1 MINSLQYEGMT
12 TWKDFFNYKAL
23 VKTRSRRYRL
33 MLNVTFAWFGQF
45 SGNKYVSKL
54 LPRLAVNREIPRLTL
69 LSSIVSYYLPM
80 MLTNVGITDVNMK
93 LLLNIIYALDGWIFA
108 TIGTR
113 FHDVIGRRKMFMI
126 STMGMAVALSIT
138 AGTAADF
145 VHTKS
150 KTASSAS
157 IAFIYVFGGIFAF
170 AFTSM
175 QPIYPTEVMTN
186 DMRAKGAQ
194 SYKLISGA
202 SGFLNTFVGPIALT
216 NVRCSTPSPPYSS
229 PSTVSA
235 MQDIEQYP

>member
-1 MINSLQYEGMT
+1 
-12 TWKDFFNYKAL
+12 
-23 VKTRSRRYRL
+23 
-33 MLNVTFAWFGQF
+33 
-45 SGNKYVSKL
+45 
-54 LPRLAVNREIPRLTL
+54 
-69 LSSIVSYYLPM
+69 M

-126 STMGMAVALSIT
+126 STMGMAIALSIT

-157 IAFIYVFGGIFAF
+157 IAFIYIFGGIFAF

-202 SGFLNTFVGPIALT
+202 SGFLNTFVGPIALS
-216 NVRCSTPSPPYSS
+216 NVSFTPPP
-229 PSTVSA
+229 PSHAHLPIFTFVA
-235 MQDIEQYP
+235 MQGF